1 MSGGKRIALIVAVAL
16 VLAAGAAM
24 IIFGGSGDQTATS
37 MGAAGG
43 DGAGVPAV
51 AATDAAS
58 PAPDAG
64 TVVDP
69 AKEEPVLDLFVAKD
83 PFLPLGGFVPTPEP
97 TPTITSTPTPT
108 TTVGPNPV
116 NADVSIDGID
126 YVVAAGDE
134 TPTDVPAFYVA
145 DVAPTGVTFELVEG
159 DTFDDGSTSV
169 EVAEGQDVVVTNAD
183 TGETFRV
190 SVVSLNYADG
200 GGEEPADAG
209 HTLELLSINTR
220 NGVHTATFDIDAVV
234 YADQEVGAVF
244 ATDWGE
250 VKVLAIDAGAQ
261 TATILHGDDTIVMH
275 VGQVIEK

>member
-1 MSGGKRIALIVAVAL
+1 VNRGQRIALIAAVVV
-16 VLAAGAAM
+16 VLATGAAM
-24 IIFGGSGDQTATS
+24 IIFGGSSDQAATP
-37 MGAAGG
+37 MGVAGG

-51 AATDAAS
+51 AATDPAS
-58 PAPDAG
+58 PAPEGAA
-64 TVVDP
+64 VMDP

-97 TPTITSTPTPT
+97 TPTVVPTPTPT

-134 TPTDVPAFYVA
+134 TPTEVPAFYVA

-190 SVVSLNYADG
+190 SVISLNYAGDG
-200 GGEEPADAG
+200 GDKPADAG

-220 NGVHTATFDIDAVV
+220 NGVDTATFDIDGVV

-250 VKVLAIDAGAQ
+250 IKVLAIDAGAQ
-261 TATILHGDDTIVMH
+261 SATILHGDDTIVMH